1 MIGDTRFRAGPD
13 PSQWLAPCLRVDLSA
28 RARDRVHRPT
38 GQASSDLIGAWPRG
52 PVAVLSARPSGG
64 GHHHRV

>member
-1 MIGDTRFRAGPD
+1 MREPHPEGGQGAWEPAG
-13 PSQWLAPCLRVDLSA
+13 
-28 RARDRVHRPT
+28 HRPRT
-38 GQASSDLIGAWPRG
+38 LRPARPRCWVHLNKSGAWPRG